1 MLYMRRREFITLLG
15 SAAAGWPLAARAQ
28 QPTLPVIGFLSSRS
42 ASTTGHLVAAF
53 REGLKAGGYIEG
65 ENVLIAYRWADGPY
79 DRLPALAAE
88 LIELRPAVIAATG
101 GSPAALAAKAATSSI
116 PIVFTTGGDPVSS
129 GLVTSFNR
137 PTGNLTGTYVLT
149 TPLEPKRLEV
159 LHESM
164 PGSVKIGVLVNA
176 TFADV
181 EVQFQ
186 SVQQAARQLGRE
198 IEFLTVDREDAI
210 EEAFRIG
217 AQRGIGALLVCSDPF
232 LNSRPNHL
240 VSLAAQYAVPAVYSQ
255 REFAL
260 AGGLMSY
267 GTTLVDAYRQVGVY
281 VTKILNGAN
290 PAELPVQQ
298 SIKVELV
305 INLRTARTLGLSIPL
320 SLLGRAD
327 EVIE

>member
-1 MLYMRRREFITLLG
+1 MLYMRRREFITLIG
-15 SAAAGWPLAARAQ
+15 GATVAWPLAARAQ
-28 QPTLPVIGFLSSRS
+28 QPALPVIGFLSSRS

-79 DRLPALAAE
+79 DILPSLAAE

-129 GLVTSFNR
+129 GLV
-137 PTGNLTGTYVLT
+137 
-149 TPLEPKRLEV
+149 K
-159 LHESM
+159 
-164 PGSVKIGVLVNA
+164 
-176 TFADV
+176 
-181 EVQFQ
+181 
-186 SVQQAARQLGRE
+186 
-198 IEFLTVDREDAI
+198 
-210 EEAFRIG
+210 
-217 AQRGIGALLVCSDPF
+217 
-232 LNSRPNHL
+232 
-240 VSLAAQYAVPAVYSQ
+240 

-267 GTTLVDAYRQVGVY
+267 GATLVDAYRQVGVY

-305 INLRTARTLGLSIPL
+305 VNLRTARTLELSIPL

>member
-1 MLYMRRREFITLLG
+1 M
-15 SAAAGWPLAARAQ
+15 
-28 QPTLPVIGFLSSRS
+28 
-42 ASTTGHLVAAF
+42 AAF

-137 PTGNLTGTYVLT
+137 PTGNVTGTYVLT

-176 TFADV
+176 TFTDV

-267 GTTLVDAYRQVGVY
+267 GTTLVDAYRQGGVY
-281 VTKILNGAN
+281 VTKILNGATRLN
-290 PAELPVQQ
+290 YLF
-298 SIKVELV
+298 S
-305 INLRTARTLGLSIPL
+305 NRSRWNWLSI
-320 SLLGRAD
+320 
-327 EVIE
+327 